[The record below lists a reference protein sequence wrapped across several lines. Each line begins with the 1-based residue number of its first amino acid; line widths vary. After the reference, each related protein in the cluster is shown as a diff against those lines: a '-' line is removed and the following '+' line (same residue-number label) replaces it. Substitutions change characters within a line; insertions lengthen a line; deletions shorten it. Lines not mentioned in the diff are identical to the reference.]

1 MTDRYQHRRTV
12 LRTAGV
18 AAGTVLAAGC
28 LSGADDGNGTENE
41 TETQNDDG
49 NGTTTAD
56 GNETA
61 DGDDNGNDDG
71 EGKNE
76 TNQDID
82 PDAWMDVETIELRAV
97 MNGWEGV
104 APDPIAGE
112 TNPTLVLFAGQ
123 EYTFT
128 WTNADGLPHNIELWD
143 ETGELVDDD
152 YGTDL
157 MQKQG
162 ETQTLN
168 GVTASKEIAT
178 YRCEPH
184 DTMQGDVRIVSE

>member
-1 MTDRYQHRRTV
+1 MSNRNQRRRTV
-12 LRTAGV
+12 LRTVGAT
-18 AAGTVLAAGC
+18 AGTVLAAGC

-41 TETQNDDG
+41 TETQNG
-49 NGTTTAD
+49 GENGTTDDDAD
-56 GNETA
+56 AEDEGET
-61 DGDDNGNDDG
+61 DQHVNP
-71 EGKNE
+71 E
-76 TNQDID
+76 
-82 PDAWMDVETIELRAV
+82 AWTDVETIELRGV

-128 WTNADGLPHNIELWD
+128 WTNADGRPHNIELWD

-162 ETQTLN
+162 ETQTLD
-168 GVTASKEIAT
+168 GVTASEEIAT
-178 YRCEPH
+178 YRCKPH
-184 DTMQGDVRIVSE
+184 DTMEGDVRIVSE